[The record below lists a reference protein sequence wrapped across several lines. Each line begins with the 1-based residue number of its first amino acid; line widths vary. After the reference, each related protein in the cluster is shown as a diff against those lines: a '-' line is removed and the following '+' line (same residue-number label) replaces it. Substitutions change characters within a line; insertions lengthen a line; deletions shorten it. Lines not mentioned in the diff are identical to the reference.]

1 MDRSRYL
8 DEFTDAPVRLQGIIA
23 FEGRSGEDVFDI
35 MGDPDR
41 ITDWYLLAKTVHHH
55 APGPD
60 GEARFNVE
68 FTFFGHVFEEVLLW
82 EAPDR
87 YVYRATG
94 PDFPIKDYVAEI
106 SVEMTGERAG
116 RMTWSMF
123 FNSIEGQEFR
133 RILPLVLPVINEAS
147 LRKLAPLLGG
157 ELVSCVHDF
166 SGLEATAP

>member
-8 DEFTDAPVRLQGIIA
+8 GEFTQAPERLRGVIA
-23 FEGRSGEDVFDI
+23 FKGRKGDDVFDI

-82 EAPDR
+82 DAPHR

-94 PDFPIKDYVAEI
+94 PDFPIKDYIAEI
-106 SVEMTGERAG
+106 SVEMTGEDSG
-116 RMTWSMF
+116 QMTWSMYF
-123 FNSIEGQEFR
+123 DTIEGQEFQ
-133 RILPLVLPVINEAS
+133 RILPIVLPAINEAS
-147 LRKLAPLLGG
+147 LNKLAPMLGG
-157 ELVSCVHDF
+157 EMVTCTHDF
-166 SGLEATAP
+166 SGLEADAS